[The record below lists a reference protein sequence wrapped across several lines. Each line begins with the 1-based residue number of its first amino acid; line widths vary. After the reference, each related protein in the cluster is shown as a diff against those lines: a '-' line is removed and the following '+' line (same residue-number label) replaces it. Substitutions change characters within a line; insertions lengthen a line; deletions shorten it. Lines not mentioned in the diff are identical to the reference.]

1 MTAPSIPFLLL
12 SGMAEQHVQMW
23 RDCLRIDLASR
34 FFMDAQL
41 RLLIHHPLGDRPAA
55 NSSACGDL
63 SDRSNFLY
71 LIYTNLH
78 ARMGT

>member
-1 MTAPSIPFLLL
+1 
-12 SGMAEQHVQMW
+12 
-23 RDCLRIDLASR
+23 
-34 FFMDAQL
+34 MDAQL

-71 LIYTNLH
+71 LIYMNYLMYMNLH
-78 ARMGT
+78 ERMAHSAEALLSGKTLRGCIG